1 MNENRVPTGDEVFKY
16 GKQEGYNECCDASWN
31 YKYQTSFFFNVE
43 KQIQMCVLMYTETHV
58 YRTYTHV
65 CTYVYINSAYI
76 YLLTLLEGLE
86 EGTPTS

>member
-1 MNENRVPTGDEVFKY
+1 MESKKDIMNAVMLAGI
-16 GKQEGYNECCDASWN
+16 
-31 YKYQTSFFFNVE
+31 TSIRLLFFFNVE

-65 CTYVYINSAYI
+65 CTYVYINSACI

>member
-1 MNENRVPTGDEVFKY
+1 MESKKDIMNAVMLAGI
-16 GKQEGYNECCDASWN
+16 
-31 YKYQTSFFFNVE
+31 TSIRLLFFFNVE

-65 CTYVYINSAYI
+65 CTYVYINSACI
-76 YLLTLLEGLE
+76 YLLTLREGLE